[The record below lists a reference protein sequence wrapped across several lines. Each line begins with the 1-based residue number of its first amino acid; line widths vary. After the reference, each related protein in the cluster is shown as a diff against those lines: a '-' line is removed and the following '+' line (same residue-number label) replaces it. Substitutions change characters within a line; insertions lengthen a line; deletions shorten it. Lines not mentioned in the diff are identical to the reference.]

1 MTGEEEAGAWVASL
15 YAFRP
20 VTNPEALRNV
30 VEQAC
35 GECGLR
41 GTVLIAPEGINVA
54 LAGRRPDIEG
64 VIERCFP
71 CVSARVQW
79 SRAAA
84 GNTVFGRLKVRVKP
98 EIVTFD
104 LALDA
109 KTPVGK
115 PVAPSDWNRLI
126 EDPDTL
132 TLDARNAFESAR
144 GTFRGARRVNTDSF
158 REFRSYAGTLRRN
171 GQRRIA
177 MFCTGGIRCEK
188 ASALLL
194 AQGFDEV
201 YQLEGGILRYLA
213 EVPDEESTFEGDCF
227 VFDQREAVVRDDA
240 TGQVTEHGHGPRA
253 ELPSATG
260 RTKES
265 GPPIRS

>member
-1 MTGEEEAGAWVASL
+1 MTGEEEVGASVAAF

-20 VTNPEALRNV
+20 ITHPEALRDD

-35 GECGLR
+35 RERGLR

-54 LAGRRPDIEG
+54 LAGRRPNVEA
-64 VIERCFP
+64 VIERCFH
-71 CVSARVQW
+71 CVQERVQW

-84 GNTVFGRLKVRVKP
+84 GNPVFDQLKVRVKA

-109 KTPVGK
+109 QTPVAK

-126 EDPDTL
+126 EDPNTL
-132 TLDARNAFESAR
+132 TLDTRNAFESAR
-144 GTFRGARRVNTDSF
+144 GTFRGAHPVNTESF
-158 REFRSYAGTLRRN
+158 REFRTYADTLRRD

-194 AQGFDEV
+194 GQGFDEV

-213 EVPDEESTFEGDCF
+213 EVPDAESTFEGDCF
-227 VFDQREAVVRDDA
+227 VFDQREAVVRDEA
-240 TGQVTEHGHGPRA
+240 TGQVTEHGHVPRVKP
-253 ELPSATG
+253 PSATG
-260 RTKES
+260 GATRDR
-265 GPPIRS
+265 PPTRS